1 MKKVYMILSALFLIL
16 LLSVGLYSLLHLNA
30 DAAKPELT
38 FGSLLDGKY
47 SNGRR
52 AWYAAAFPQSE
63 TLKSLNKTLNGFYNF
78 SGLSGNDD
86 VQLIVTADGQIA
98 QGGASLQNDTSTAPQ
113 PSGGADSTEGAQP
126 TEATEP
132 INVEPSDGL
141 QPGMIVE
148 DLGAAVLIGNRAV
161 EVAYAQYDSIDNYAA
176 AVTSIASALGGKV
189 NTYSILVPNA
199 AEFYTPDAY
208 HTGECSQSGMIS
220 YAYGKMGS
228 NVKTVDAYS
237 KLAAHI
243 DEYLY
248 FRTDHHWTQL
258 GAYYA
263 YTAYCE
269 KAGLKAEPLSAFET
283 GQYDYFVGSMY
294 NYLKNYPQAAILQEN
309 PDTLKYYRP
318 HVDLETTVYTD
329 STLTNGYLLGTICH
343 VDSDVSN
350 KYLCFLGGDHPITV
364 IKTDVNGPVCMLI
377 KESYGNAF
385 APWLTSHYSKV
396 IVVDPREFN
405 QNGKPTMD
413 IAAFA
418 AEQNVTDCI
427 ILNYPMMIGS
437 DVYIGHLNRLVK

>member
-1 MKKVYMILSALFLIL
+1 MKKVYLILSVLFLIL
-16 LLSVGLYSLLHLNA
+16 LLTVGIYSLLHLNA
-30 DAAKPELT
+30 GAAKPELT
-38 FGSLLDGKY
+38 FGSLLDGEY
-47 SNGRR
+47 SKGRR

-63 TLKSLNKTLNGFYNF
+63 TLKSMNKTLNGFYNF
-78 SGLSGNDD
+78 AGLSGEDE
-86 VQLIVTADGQIA
+86 VSLIVSADGRMA
-98 QGGASLQNDTSTAPQ
+98 QGGASLQSDPN
-113 PSGGADSTEGAQP
+113 
-126 TEATEP
+126 TEATVSGNGTSPTEP
-132 INVEPSDGL
+132 SVPNNVEPSDGL

-148 DLGAAVLIGNRAV
+148 DLGAAMLIGNRAV
-161 EVAYAQYDSIDNYAA
+161 EVAYAEYGTIDNYAA
-176 AVTSIASALGGKV
+176 AVTSIANALGKNA

-199 AEFYTPDAY
+199 AEFYTPEAY
-208 HTGECSQSGMIS
+208 HTGESSQIDMIS

-283 GQYDYFVGSMY
+283 GQYDVFVGSMY
-294 NYLKNYPQAAILQEN
+294 NYLENYPQAAILRDN
-309 PDTLKYYRP
+309 PDSLKYYRP
-318 HVDLETTVYTD
+318 HVDLETTVYSD

-343 VDSDVSN
+343 IDSDVSN

-405 QNGKPTMD
+405 SNGKPTLD
-413 IAAFA
+413 IAQFA
-418 AEQNVTDCI
+418 KDQNVTDCI

-437 DVYIGHLNRLVK
+437 DTYIGHLKNLVK

>member
-1 MKKVYMILSALFLIL
+1 MKKVYIVLSALFLIL
-16 LLSVGLYSLLHLNA
+16 LLAVGVYSIFHLNA
-30 DAAKPELT
+30 NAAKPELT
-38 FGSLLDGKY
+38 FGSLLDGEY
-47 SNGRR
+47 SSGRR
-52 AWYAAAFPQSE
+52 NWYAEAFPQSE
-63 TLKSLNKTLNGFYNF
+63 SLKSMNKALNGFYNF
-78 SGLSGNDD
+78 SALSGKDD

-98 QGGASLQNDTSTAPQ
+98 QGGASLQPDTNSAAQ
-113 PSGGADSTEGAQP
+113 PSGSGDPADGTQP
-126 TEATEP
+126 TETTEP
-132 INVEPSDGL
+132 NNVEPSDGL

-148 DLGAAVLIGNRAV
+148 DLGAAMLIGNRAV
-161 EVAYAQYDSIDNYAA
+161 EVAYAEYDTIDKYSA
-176 AVTSIASALGGKV
+176 AVTSIATALGSNV
-189 NTYSILVPNA
+189 NTYCVLVPNA
-199 AEFYTPDAY
+199 AEFYTPEAY

-283 GQYDYFVGSMY
+283 GQYDVFVGSMY
-294 NYLKNYPQAAILQEN
+294 QWLKDYPQAAILYDN

-318 HVDLETTVYTD
+318 HVDLDTTVYSDT
-329 STLTNGYLLGTICH
+329 TLTNGYPLGTICH
-343 VDSDVSN
+343 VDAEISN

-364 IKTDVNGPVCMLI
+364 IKTDVDGPVCMLV

-385 APWLTSHYSKV
+385 APWLTSHYSKIV
-396 IVVDPREFN
+396 VVDPREFN
-405 QNGKPTMD
+405 QSGKPTLD
-413 IAAFA
+413 IAQFA
-418 AEQNVTDCI
+418 QEQNVTDCI
-427 ILNYPMMIGS
+427 ILDYPMMIGS
-437 DVYIGHLNRLVK
+437 ENYIGHLNRLVK